1 MKICFTID
9 DVIRNKTKAF
19 IKAYNKDKGTEI
31 DPDTFEATSSSL
43 KDMFKFNTVKDFYR
57 FLYDDQHFEIFG
69 EAEQCTRML
78 DKKLNLW
85 LINMHEL
92 AYEEEKE
99 IDFMW
104 ASPQEFNQ
112 SIGDT
117 YFYLSKIA
125 TRIREV
131 FFPREPL
138 DIWKKCDVL
147 VTADPLLI
155 TNKPEGKTVVK
166 IEMPYN
172 KEASADITYK
182 NLEELLK
189 DEEFITKIEK

>member
-43 KDMFKFNTVKDFYR
+43 NDMFKFKTVKDFYR
-57 FLYDDQHFEIFG
+57 FLYDDYHFEIFG

-85 LINMHEL
+85 LINMHDL

-138 DIWKKCDVL
+138 DIWEKCDVL

>member
-43 KDMFKFNTVKDFYR
+43 KDMFKFTSVKDFYR
-57 FLYDDQHFEIFG
+57 FLYDDYHFEIFG

>member
-1 MKICFTID
+1 MKICLTID

-31 DPDTFEATSSSL
+31 DPDAFEATSSSL
-43 KDMFKFNTVKDFYR
+43 KDMFKFKTVKDFYK
-57 FLYDDQHFEIFG
+57 FLYDDYHFEIFG

-85 LINMHEL
+85 LINMYDI

-99 IDFMW
+99 FDFMW

-189 DEEFITKIEK
+189 DGEFITKIEK

>member
-31 DPDTFEATSSSL
+31 DPDIFEATSSSL
-43 KDMFKFNTVKDFYR
+43 KDMFKFKTVKDFYR
-57 FLYDDQHFEIFG
+57 FLYDDYHFEIFG

>member
-1 MKICFTID
+1 MKICLTID

-19 IKAYNKDKGTEI
+19 IKAYNKEKGTDI
-31 DPDTFEATSSSL
+31 DPDTFAPTSAVLS
-43 KDMFKFNTVKDFYR
+43 DMFKFKSVKDYYR
-57 FLYDDQHFEIFG
+57 FLYDDYHFEIFG

-85 LINMHEL
+85 LIEQNDNLEMEGKK
-92 AYEEEKE
+92 A
-99 IDFMW
+99 DFML
-104 ASPQEFNQ
+104 ANLREFNQ

-131 FFPREPL
+131 FFPKDP
-138 DIWKKCDVL
+138 DDVWKKCDIL
-147 VTADPLLI
+147 ITADPYLI
-155 TNKPEGKTVVK
+155 ENKPEGKTVVK

-172 KEASADITYK
+172 KDKTADFTYK
-182 NLEELLK
+182 NLDELLSDK
-189 DEEFITKIEK
+189 EFITKVGI

>member
-1 MKICFTID
+1 M
-9 DVIRNKTKAF
+9 
-19 IKAYNKDKGTEI
+19 
-31 DPDTFEATSSSL
+31 
-43 KDMFKFNTVKDFYR
+43 
-57 FLYDDQHFEIFG
+57 
-69 EAEQCTRML
+69 
-78 DKKLNLW
+78 
-85 LINMHEL
+85 
-92 AYEEEKE
+92 
-99 IDFMW
+99 
-104 ASPQEFNQ
+104 
-112 SIGDT
+112 
-117 YFYLSKIA
+117 
-125 TRIREV
+125 

>member
-43 KDMFKFNTVKDFYR
+43 KDMFKFKTVKDFYR
-57 FLYDDQHFEIFG
+57 FLYDDYHFEISG

-138 DIWKKCDVL
+138 DIWEKCDVL

>member
-43 KDMFKFNTVKDFYR
+43 KDMFKFKTVKDFYR
-57 FLYDDQHFEIFG
+57 FLHFHKYI
-69 EAEQCTRML
+69 L
-78 DKKLNLW
+78 LNNIDKKLNLW